1 MHFVF
6 RTLILLS
13 TKIFW
18 YEKVNRL
25 WICSLKSHCGVNWV
39 THQWSSALLMA
50 SQQNKQDTKT
60 HFQSI
65 LLSEIK
71 LRPGL
76 ASSVSKI
83 SWVRWR
89 QWEKTRGM
97 TNGPTSKSGD
107 WQGTNKSITTYWGCL
122 GLGEV
127 SLQFSASEK
136 QWIPGLYIT
145 KTRLLGYLI
154 MRSGLALCLQISCL
168 WKLLLSHPHHIHYL
182 SQAFSCIFSECWHT
196 AAIV

>member
-168 WKLLLSHPHHIHYL
+168 WKLLLFTLTISITSHRHSVTSL
-182 SQAFSCIFSECWHT
+182 VSADTQQL
-196 AAIV
+196 